1 MTTSTAINSAPNGPR
16 CVVTDDQAVAL
27 LTAAVDTPSVS
38 GHERPVAELL
48 RSRAS
53 DMGLA
58 STIDETGSVVA
69 ATAGDPLRS
78 DPRTAD
84 IVLLGHIDTVPG
96 HIAVKRVGDRLYGRG
111 SVDAK
116 GPLVAFLIAA
126 ATTALPEG
134 VRLVVVGAVEE
145 EIATSRGA
153 RAAAARYR
161 PAACVIGEPSGWDAV
176 TIGYKGRLL
185 ATCRLARY
193 LSHTAGPGGSV
204 ADEAHA
210 WWTRVLA
217 GVARLNEGREGAF
230 SSVQATLRSM
240 HTGSDGL
247 REHAE
252 VRAGFR
258 LPPDV
263 PPEEIR
269 GLVASCAGSATLD
282 FSGAE
287 VAHVA
292 DRGNAVVRALSATLR
307 ARGVAP
313 RHLKK
318 TGTSDMNVVGP
329 IWGCPIAAYG
339 AGDSSLD
346 HTPEEHIKIP
356 EFLRSIGILRAALE
370 HLAGE
375 IATGATGGR

>member
-1 MTTSTAINSAPNGPR
+1 MTASFTTHEPTPR
-16 CVVTDDQAVAL
+16 PACEVSDDQALAL

-48 RSRAS
+48 RRRAKEL
-53 DMGLA
+53 GLA
-58 STIDETGSVVA
+58 ATLDETGSFVA
-69 ATAGDPLRS
+69 ATSGDPLRT

-96 HIAVKRVGDRLYGRG
+96 HIPVRREGDRLYGRG

-116 GPLVAFLIAA
+116 GPLAAFLVAA
-126 ATTALPEG
+126 ATTPLPEG
-134 VRLVVVGAVEE
+134 VRIVVVGAVEE

-153 RAAAARYR
+153 RAAATRYR
-161 PAACVIGEPSGWDAV
+161 PAACIIGEPSGWDAI
-176 TIGYKGRLL
+176 TIAYKGRLL
-185 ATCRLARY
+185 TTCRLARP
-193 LSHTAGPGGSV
+193 LSHTAGPASSV

-217 GVARLNEGREGAF
+217 GIAALNLGREGAF
-230 SSVQATLRSM
+230 STVQATLRSIQ
-240 HTGSDGL
+240 TGSDGL

-263 PPEEIR
+263 PPEEVR

-292 DRGNAVVRALSATLR
+292 DRSNAVVRALSGSLR
-307 ARGVAP
+307 AAGITP

-346 HTPEEHIKIP
+346 HTPEEHTLIP
-356 EFLRSIGILRAALE
+356 EFLRSIGILRGALE
-370 HLAGE
+370 RLARE
-375 IATGATGGR
+375 IATGTPGVR